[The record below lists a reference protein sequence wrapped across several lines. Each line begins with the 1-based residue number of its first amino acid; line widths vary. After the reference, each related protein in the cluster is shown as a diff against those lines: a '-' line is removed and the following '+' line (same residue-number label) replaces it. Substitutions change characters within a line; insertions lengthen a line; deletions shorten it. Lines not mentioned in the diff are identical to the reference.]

1 MRRTATFLLA
11 GFALV
16 SFFCSREARA
26 ADAVAVEPPF
36 VTPGKPIT
44 LKWYFTGEKV
54 LLSGGRFGKGV
65 VVTGKSSVSD
75 TPRATTKYTFDVW
88 YKIPAPKVEVPK
100 AIDPKAADP
109 KAIDPK
115 VADPK
120 AADPK
125 VAPPK
130 PADPKATEP
139 KAAEPKVVDPK
150 AADPKAAPPTA
161 ADPKVAEPKAI
172 DPKVTDPKAA
182 ESKSTDPKVAD
193 PKVVDPKA
201 VDPKVAPPK
210 PADPKA
216 AAPPVTAP
224 KDPKAADPK
233 AADPKVV
240 DPKAA
245 EAQAAVAPQEM
256 ILKHVQYTTYAE
268 VWSGVY
274 PPMKAYRDPHGWQLS
289 ILSDWKHDSVPT
301 AAEGSDGL
309 NYFQQEDDSVE
320 RLAVAIIPTKNT
332 ADEVLNK
339 ISEDVYGH
347 YQNAKL
353 AEPVDLTVNS
363 VPAKLLTFTGIDL
376 SHPGTQTASVVLV
389 FVRNGRSYVVSARSA
404 AAHFN
409 GRRPILEK
417 LVRSFAFNK

>member
-1 MRRTATFLLA
+1 
-11 GFALV
+11 V
-16 SFFCSREARA
+16 
-26 ADAVAVEPPF
+26 
-36 VTPGKPIT
+36 
-44 LKWYFTGEKV
+44 
-54 LLSGGRFGKGV
+54 
-65 VVTGKSSVSD
+65 D
-75 TPRATTKYTFDVW
+75 T
-88 YKIPAPKVEVPK
+88 
-100 AIDPKAADP
+100 KAADP
-109 KAIDPK
+109 KAGDPK
-115 VADPK
+115 DTK
-120 AADPK
+120 A
-125 VAPPK
+125 
-130 PADPKATEP
+130 
-139 KAAEPKVVDPK
+139 
-150 AADPKAAPPTA
+150 
-161 ADPKVAEPKAI
+161 
-172 DPKVTDPKAA
+172 TDPKAV
-182 ESKSTDPKVAD
+182 DPKL
-193 PKVVDPKA
+193 VDPKA
-201 VDPKVAPPK
+201 VDPK
-210 PADPKA
+210 
-216 AAPPVTAP
+216 
-224 KDPKAADPK
+224 
-233 AADPKVV
+233 
-240 DPKAA
+240 
-245 EAQAAVAPQEM
+245 AAVAPQETV
-256 ILKHVQYTTYAE
+256 LKHVQYTTYAE

-289 ILSDWKHDSVPT
+289 ILSEWKHDSVPT

-353 AEPVDLTVNS
+353 AQPVDLTVNS